1 MANDRVNYRPGKTY
15 PYVDIFYY
23 ISKKAEKNGKKTL
36 YLTPRCPQQP
46 VILARVTV
54 LAALLPP
61 SAAREKATV
70 TKTASAPEVSSVA
83 QTTAGNGIQLLTRIL
98 TAVSNLVST
107 TIYFLAI

>member
-1 MANDRVNYRPGKTY
+1 MVN
-15 PYVDIFYY
+15 
-23 ISKKAEKNGKKTL
+23 KTL

-46 VILARVTV
+46 VTLARVTA

-61 SAAREKATV
+61 SAAREKVTV
-70 TKTASAPEVSSVA
+70 TRTASAPEVSSVA

-107 TIYFLAI
+107 IMHLFTL